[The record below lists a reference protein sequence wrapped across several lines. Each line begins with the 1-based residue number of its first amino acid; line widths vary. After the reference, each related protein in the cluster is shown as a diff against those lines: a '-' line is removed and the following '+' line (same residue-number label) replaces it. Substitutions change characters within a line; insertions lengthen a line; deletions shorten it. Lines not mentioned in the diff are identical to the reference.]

1 MKPHQN
7 VKNKKKLTH
16 LLFNKIIIC
25 LFLAKRFFNALRGS
39 RLAVF
44 LQDGVPNPRK
54 DKFMKSYLAILAWL
68 VVFTVVFSSGCEP
81 TDPAKTDSAK
91 SESSAVTKAP
101 VETKTETKAEAPA
114 ETAADSVAVTINSV
128 DITESQIE
136 AQVKPQLER
145 MSAQL
150 PPVFVEQYKK
160 QLRQKVLERIIVEQ
174 LLDEKVKAAGIVV
187 AADDVNNLILEMAAA
202 EKLSMEDF
210 KALIEATGRS
220 FEQWKQ
226 QWMQQMQIEKRL
238 GYQKLLQAQFAD
250 KINITEDDAKK
261 YYSEN
266 KKQFETPELLRAS
279 QILIKPDTK
288 DPNADPNEVK
298 ARAKA
303 KTKNLLKQIKDG
315 ADFAELAQANSSH
328 PSAKRGG
335 DLNFFSR
342 GRIPPAFEKAAFG
355 LKVGEV
361 SDIIETQ
368 TGYHIIKVTDH
379 KDPNVITFEQ
389 AKDDILKLL
398 TQTREGELAK
408 EYINVLKAKANIVYP
423 AGKEPKADKAPPGF

>member
-1 MKPHQN
+1 
-7 VKNKKKLTH
+7 
-16 LLFNKIIIC
+16 
-25 LFLAKRFFNALRGS
+25 
-39 RLAVF
+39 
-44 LQDGVPNPRK
+44 
-54 DKFMKSYLAILAWL
+54 MKSYLTILAWL

-81 TDPAKTDSAK
+81 TDPAKADSAE

-114 ETAADSVAVTINSV
+114 QTTVDSVAVTINSV
-128 DITESQIE
+128 DIAESQIE

-145 MSAQL
+145 MAARV
-150 PPVFVEQYKK
+150 PPAFVEQYKK
-160 QLRQKVLERIIVEQ
+160 QLRQQVLDKIIVER
-174 LLDEKVKAAGIVV
+174 LLDERVKAEKIVATEEEV
-187 AADDVNNLILEMAAA
+187 TDRIKEMASQQQPP
-202 EKLSMEDF
+202 LSLEDF
-210 KALIEATGRS
+210 KALIGAYGKS
-220 FEQWKQ
+220 FDEVKQ
-226 QWMQQMQIEKRL
+226 RVQKGL

-266 KKQFETPELLRAS
+266 KKQFETPEQVRAS
-279 QILIKPDTK
+279 HILIKPDTT

-315 ADFAELAQANSSH
+315 ADFAELARANSGC
-328 PSAKRGG
+328 PSSTKGG
-335 DLNFFSR
+335 DLGFF
-342 GRIPPAFEKAAFG
+342 GKGQMVPTFEKTAFE
-355 LKVGEV
+355 LKVGQF
-361 SDIIETQ
+361 SDIVETRF
-368 TGYHIIKVTDH
+368 GYHIIKVTDR
-379 KDPNVITFEQ
+379 KNASVKTFKK

-408 EYINVLKAKANIVYP
+408 EYIESLKAKANIVYP